1 MYLWLSL
8 QACFFQL
15 VAMSSII
22 SPQSMVLATAMAVS
36 GTVVLLVLRL
46 QKSLPVPATQFH
58 VDPLSQSLPPT
69 KTLRSCISTEGK
81 KSSEKKKKRRVH
93 FAEDVVDPSGDG
105 KQYRR
110 RQIFNNSSSCY
121 SSSTSPSTK
130 LEKSSRDE
138 SRGIMDMPA
147 NRVALYNGI
156 LRNRG
161 VQRLTYSY

>member
-1 MYLWLSL
+1 
-8 QACFFQL
+8 
-15 VAMSSII
+15 MSSII

-36 GTVVLLVLRL
+36 GTVVLLMLRL
-46 QKSLPVPATQFH
+46 QKSLPVPATQLH

-69 KTLRSCISTEGK
+69 TILRSCISTEGK
-81 KSSEKKKKRRVH
+81 IKSSEKKKKRRVH

-105 KQYRR
+105 EQYRR
-110 RQIFNNSSSCY
+110 RQIFDNSSSCY

-130 LEKSSRDE
+130 LEKSSRGE